1 MKETNNFYNSSTNNN
16 ILYNRDENI
25 MNIHNFNN
33 SFNGTRRHISKKRN
47 YFDFIKQYQ
56 QINNK
61 YTSQNESS
69 NKIFYNNFKK
79 YMDSKLS
86 NTNND
91 SLIKSSQYIIK
102 NKTSSILSASQINEH
117 KKYFIDEDIEIND
130 NNNSFKKYKKNQKQ
144 NLSSSYFLDDDPGFF
159 SDLEDT
165 KESSF
170 SSLNFSFD
178 YPEISID
185 SIKGKFIT
193 NAIELEKTF
202 YRFFNVKIMPNK

>member
-1 MKETNNFYNSSTNNN
+1 MIENNNFYNPDTNNN
-16 ILYNRDENI
+16 IFNNRDENI
-25 MNIHNFNN
+25 MNIHNLNN

-47 YFDFIKQYQ
+47 YFEFIKQYQ
-56 QINNK
+56 QIHDI
-61 YTSQNESS
+61 SQNESS
-69 NKIFYNNFKK
+69 NKIFYSNFKK
-79 YMDSKLS
+79 YMDDKLS
-86 NTNND
+86 KTNQD
-91 SLIKSSQYIIK
+91 SLIHTSQPFIK
-102 NKTSSILSASQINEH
+102 KKASSIVSASQINEQ
-117 KKYFIDEDIEIND
+117 KKYYIDEDIEINE
-130 NNNSFKKYKKNQKQ
+130 NNNSSFKKNKKSQKL
-144 NLSSSYFLDDDPGFF
+144 NLSSSYFLDEDPGFF

-202 YRFFNVKIMPNK
+202 YRFFNVKILPNK

>member
-1 MKETNNFYNSSTNNN
+1 MKETNNFYNSSTNHN
-16 ILYNRDENI
+16 ILYNKDENI
-25 MNIHNFNN
+25 MNLHNFNN
-33 SFNGTRRHISKKRN
+33 SFNGIRRHISKKRN
-47 YFDFIKQYQ
+47 YFEFIKQYQ
-56 QINNK
+56 QISNK

-69 NKIFYNNFKK
+69 SKIFYNNFKK
-79 YMDSKLS
+79 YMDDKLS
-86 NTNND
+86 NTSND

-102 NKTSSILSASQINEH
+102 NKTSSILPVSQINEH
-117 KKYFIDEDIEIND
+117 KKYYIDEDIEIND

-144 NLSSSYFLDDDPGFF
+144 NLSSSYLLDDPGFF

-178 YPEISID
+178 CPEISID

-202 YRFFNVKIMPNK
+202 NRFFNVKIMPNK